1 MLKKLDFE
9 STAEHSVLPQGKNYE
24 KKEKRK
30 ETKLEIEK
38 KTYPEL
44 EKNKTKKRQN

>member
-1 MLKKLDFE
+1 M
-9 STAEHSVLPQGKNYE
+9 
-24 KKEKRK
+24 KERKKRK

-44 EKNKTKKRQN
+44 EKTKTTKKKREI